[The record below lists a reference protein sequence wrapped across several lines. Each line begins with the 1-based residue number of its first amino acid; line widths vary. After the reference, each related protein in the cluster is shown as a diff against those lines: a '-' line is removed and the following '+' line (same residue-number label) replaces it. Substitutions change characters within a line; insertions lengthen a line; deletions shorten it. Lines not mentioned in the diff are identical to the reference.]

1 MLEGRD
7 RLRSSLQRAVLS
19 PWQGMNSFNGGR
31 RSGPGLGASA
41 GSRHGGM
48 KPTRQSSSNMRS
60 VDNAPATQ
68 TVGFSPKQFVEAA
81 SLGTDAE
88 INERMEFGFKIL
100 IGTAIE
106 VQVSVAWICTAQIS
120 FWRLSGRHQ
129 IDARQTMQSSHTTS
143 CIEQA
148 CIAAM
153 TIPLEALLYIMLPC
167 GSVAKA
173 HAGLGGC
180 SLDPASMGSS

>member
-48 KPTRQSSSNMRS
+48 KPTRQSSSNTRS

-68 TVGFSPKQFVEAA
+68 TVGFTPKQFVEAG
-81 SLGTDAE
+81 SPGTDAE
-88 INERMEFGFKIL
+88 IIERMEFGFKIL
-100 IGTAIE
+100 IGNAIE
-106 VQVSVAWICTAQIS
+106 VQVSMAWTCTAQI
-120 FWRLSGRHQ
+120 FLWHLSGRN
-129 IDARQTMQSSHTTS
+129 TMRSSHTTS
-143 CIEQA
+143 SAEQA
-148 CIAAM
+148 CIEASKA
-153 TIPLEALLYIMLPC
+153 PLEGLLCI
-167 GSVAKA
+167 
-173 HAGLGGC
+173 HA
-180 SLDPASMGSS
+180 S